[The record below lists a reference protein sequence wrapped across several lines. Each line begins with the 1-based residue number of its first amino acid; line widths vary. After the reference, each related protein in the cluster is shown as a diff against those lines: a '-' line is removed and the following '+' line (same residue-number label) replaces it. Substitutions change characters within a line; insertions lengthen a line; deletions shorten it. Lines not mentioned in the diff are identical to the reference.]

1 MNEESRAGQESLY
14 IVQVVPHP
22 AGHLLDKL
30 QSMIYNFIWSGT
42 QSKKK
47 VVKAEIA
54 MQTQEKGELN
64 VPDVR
69 KFWDTLKAT

>member
-14 IVQVVPHP
+14 MVQVVPHP
-22 AGHLLDKL
+22 ASHLLDKL
-30 QSMIYNFIWSGT
+30 QSMIYNFKRSGT
-42 QSKKK
+42 QSKKR